1 MITYEIT
8 ADAYLVERDFLR
20 EAMIAPAKAGAIT
33 QRNGQ
38 RLREMVKALSPFRT
52 GEYRASHQLSLV
64 STGQSFT
71 AEVYTDLPRGRML
84 EFGGPQILSD
94 GTSIQRSPQ
103 PHYRPAFEF
112 VSAQYYD
119 ELYRFITL

>member
-1 MITYEIT
+1 MPEYKITS
-8 ADAYLVERDFLR
+8 DAYKMIQAFDR
-20 EAMIAPAKAGAIT
+20 EVALAPIRTAAIT
-33 QRNGQ
+33 ERNGNK
-38 RLREMVKALSPFRT
+38 LIGMVRALSPFRT

-84 EFGGPQILSD
+84 EFGGDQIFSN
-94 GTSIQRSPQ
+94 GSTIYRNPK

-119 ELYRFITL
+119 ELSRFMTL